1 MKYFI
6 SKWVKIFFIIDLI
19 LSNSLFANDNF
30 NKSGGGKTFVDDFT
44 GELWQDYKN
53 FYDQDTLMRLGI
65 VFTSGA
71 ISANVKINGETVDER
86 VRNWYQNDIRS
97 ADSDNF
103 SKMAKN
109 FGNGEL
115 VVPIAMAMASSEL
128 FWGDSHLSRWG
139 NTATRAYLVGLPSMW
154 LSERLTGASRP
165 SENRGTS
172 KFTSSQW
179 SPMKDEDG
187 VSGHAFVGAVPFL
200 ALSANYPDEPW
211 IKYPAYVASTAA
223 ALSRVNDD
231 KHYLSQAVL
240 GWYFAYEAVN
250 AVTETNEINNKYSV
264 FTPVLMGDGIG
275 IVYTKIF

>member
-1 MKYFI
+1 
-6 SKWVKIFFIIDLI
+6 
-19 LSNSLFANDNF
+19 
-30 NKSGGGKTFVDDFT
+30 
-44 GELWQDYKN
+44 
-53 FYDQDTLMRLGI
+53 MRLGI
-65 VFTSGA
+65 AFTGGA
-71 ISANVKINGETVDER
+71 VSANVKINGETVDER

-97 ADSDNF
+97 TDTDNF
-103 SKMAKN
+103 AKTAKN
-109 FGNGEL
+109 FGEGKVL
-115 VVPIAMAMASSEL
+115 VPIAMAAAGSEF

-139 NTATRAYLVGLPSMW
+139 NTATRAYLVGLPPMW
-154 LSERLTGASRP
+154 LSQRLTGASRP

-172 KFTSSQW
+172 AFTSSRW
-179 SPMKDEDG
+179 TPIKDAHG

-211 IKYPAYVASTAA
+211 IKYPAYVASTVA

-231 KHYLSQAVL
+231 KHYLSQAFL

-250 AVTETNEINNKYSV
+250 AVTETNEMNNKHST